1 MDHAASPAS
10 PSPGRFPRLK
20 EDWWAVIVGLG
31 VVALAIALAKAGSP
45 ALKDLAV
52 NPGSVKWTQVG
63 QLGDH
68 FAANWGK
75 YLVQCVVFSAVLG
88 GTLAAMGVSFRRF
101 LVGFLFLYALSL
113 GAFCAGGWAH
123 ASEYNLETP
132 LVALVG
138 GLLLANCL
146 RLPRILD
153 EAFRVEYFVK
163 LGVVMLGATFP
174 LALVLSAGPVA
185 IGQAAIISLLTAGTI
200 YFFAVRVFGL
210 DRRLGAVL
218 CVGGAV
224 CGVSGSMAIAA
235 SVGAKREHLY
245 AGVSLVVVGALVMIV
260 ALPLVSKAMGLP
272 AGVGGAWIGTSE
284 FADAAGFAASS
295 AYGKMAGNEEAAIKA
310 FTLMK
315 VIGRDLWIGIW
326 SLFFAVL
333 ATTRWEKQEGVAA
346 RPGAGEIWRR
356 LPKFVLGFFAASLAV
371 SWVTAGMDAA
381 AIAQI
386 KPALMKP
393 LGELR
398 GWTFALGF
406 LAIGLSTRFR
416 ELKNVPPKA
425 ALAFAIGVA
434 VNVVAGYILS
444 VKVFGDYWAKL

>member
-1 MDHAASPAS
+1 M
-10 PSPGRFPRLK
+10 
-20 EDWWAVIVGLG
+20 IVGLA
-31 VVALAIALAKAGSP
+31 VVALAIILAKADNP
-45 ALKDLAV
+45 MLKDLAV
-52 NPGSVKWTQVG
+52 NPGSAKWTQVS

-75 YLVQCVVFSAVLG
+75 YIVQFCVFAGVLG
-88 GTLAAMGVSFRRF
+88 GTCAAMGVRFGRF
-101 LVGFLFLYALSL
+101 LVGFTFLYVLCLAS
-113 GAFCAGGWAH
+113 FCAGGWAH
-123 ASEYNLETP
+123 ASQYNLETP

-138 GLLLANCL
+138 GLLLSNLL

-174 LALVLSAGPVA
+174 LSLVLTAGPVA
-185 IGQAAIISLLTAGTI
+185 IGQAAIISLLTATTI
-200 YFFAVRVFGL
+200 YFFATRVFGL

-245 AGVSLVVVGALVMIV
+245 AGVSLVVVFALVMIV
-260 ALPLVSKAMGLP
+260 ALPLVSKAMNLP

-295 AYGKMAGNEEAAIKA
+295 AYGRMAGNEEAAVKA

-333 ATTRWEKQEGVAA
+333 AATRWEKQEGGAA

-356 LPKFVLGFFAASLAV
+356 LPKFVLGFFAASLVV
-371 SWVTAGMDAA
+371 SWFTHGMDGAA
-381 AIAQI
+381 LKSI
-386 KPALMKP
+386 KPVLMGP
-393 LGELR
+393 LGALR
-398 GWTFALGF
+398 GWTFVLGF

-416 ELKNVPPKA
+416 ELKQVPPKA
-425 ALAFAIGVA
+425 ALAFTIGVV